1 MLLILVFTLTDAK
14 ANDTSLVK
22 KQNIGISKIGAN
34 SKKRMSFSDSAIQ
47 IPQKQFQY
55 LCSQKVFVDQL
66 IILHKLGKI
75 GDPSKV
81 VQSVN

>member
-55 LCSQKVFVDQL
+55 LCSQKVFCWPVNNSSQAWKDRWPQQSC
-66 IILHKLGKI
+66 
-75 GDPSKV
+75 SKC
-81 VQSVN
+81 